1 MQRLS
6 ISHHNIVSNIHD
18 IVDWA
23 QSDGRQ
29 FVLQPVRA
37 LFYVTVGNTY
47 TSIALASLL
56 VLNSNVDRQVMVIHL
71 KLRTV
76 RTMHL
81 GFVAIALQPSVKITG
96 NTPMAQTISTVCCD
110 IHFNQ
115 PVTLQM
121 VELCSRHTHNSI
133 LRENNDTIV
142 RSTNANLILSTYHAI
157 RLNTTKFGFLNNK
170 LIVTII

>member
-1 MQRLS
+1 MLHTIKCLERCTIRHRLHDNLMSLHHISIKAMQRLS

-47 TSIALASLL
+47 TSIALACIL
-56 VLNSNVDRQVMVIHL
+56 VLNSNIDRQVTVIHL
-71 KLRTV
+71 KFRTV

-81 GFVAIALQPSVKITG
+81 SLVTIALQPGVEITG

-110 IHFNQ
+110 IHLNQ

-121 VELCSRHTHNSI
+121 VILSSRHTHYSI
-133 LRENNDTIV
+133 
-142 RSTNANLILSTYHAI
+142 
-157 RLNTTKFGFLNNK
+157 F
-170 LIVTII
+170 